1 MGMTRRSYL
10 GLLGG
15 VPLAAS
21 LASGCGFF
29 DDLVGGDGGDKTV
42 NVAVFIPQG
51 QGQGGN
57 FQAAQAGNILA
68 NLQSAA
74 NEINN
79 QSLGFTMDVSLT
91 VVPPGPNPNFGA
103 FFGANNNAEPTPTPF
118 SPIAE
123 TLNEAE
129 ASGQL
134 ASGDPLPDL
143 LMISNMNELPLLLEE
158 GIIEPFEQATRVD
171 GSVDLDAFAPGA
183 LEAVTWQGQ
192 VLLLPLSST
201 INTLT
206 YDEDLFQLSGVPA
219 PTESWTWTEMI
230 EAGKR
235 LTYADEAG
243 GQWGTYAHN
252 SVPLLLS
259 MIWSHGGEVFG
270 AEGGDVRLAEP
281 EAIKGIELWRDII
294 TFHQIA
300 PNPPAGTFS
309 FMRSTRDGMQVVSF
323 DELPQA
329 GRGGGGG
336 GGGGGNQ
343 PSATARLATA
353 VRSGGGQGLGADQIR
368 AAALP
373 VDSRQATWV
382 APAAGLG
389 VGAQAKDTGLAAQ
402 AAVVLARELSQLPVT
417 FFGYPVYNVSGER
430 IRQVRPSLTIE
441 DATVIA
447 NALGYSRGVPPL
459 LAPSLQSLLQQ
470 HLMTPILSGESGVAD
485 AAQQV
490 SIAMQEMLRQ

>member
-1 MGMTRRSYL
+1 MALTRRSFL
-10 GLLGG
+10 GLVGG

-29 DDLVGGDGGDKTV
+29 EDLVGGDSGDKTV
-42 NVAVFIPQG
+42 NVAVFLPQG
-51 QGQGGN
+51 QGAN

-68 NLQSAA
+68 SLQTAA
-74 NEINN
+74 NEIND
-79 QSLGFTMDVSLT
+79 QSLGFQMDVKLT

-103 FFGANNNAEPTPTPF
+103 FFGAADNAEPTPTPF
-118 SPIAE
+118 SPIAD
-123 TLNEAE
+123 TLNEAA

-143 LMISNMNELPLLLEE
+143 LMISNMNELPLLYSE

-171 GSVDLDAFAPGA
+171 GSIDLSDFAPGA

-192 VLLLPLSST
+192 VLVLPLSSS

-206 YDEDLFQLSGVPA
+206 YDKDLFELAGVAA
-219 PTESWTWTEMI
+219 PSESWTWTEMI

-235 LTYADEAG
+235 LTYADESG
-243 GQWGTYAHN
+243 SQWGTYAHA
-252 SVPLLLS
+252 SVPMLLS
-259 MIWSHGGEVFG
+259 LIWSHGGEVFDAQNG
-270 AEGGDVRLAEP
+270 TVRLTEP
-281 EAIKGIELWRDII
+281 AALKGIELWRDMI

-300 PNPPAGTFS
+300 PNPPAGTFA
-309 FMRSTRDGMQVVSF
+309 FMRSNRNGMQVVSF
-323 DELPQA
+323 DQIPQ
-329 GRGGGGG
+329 RGGGGG
-336 GGGGGNQ
+336 GGGGVQ

-353 VRSGGGQGLGADQIR
+353 VRSGGGQGLGAEQIH
-368 AAALP
+368 AAPLP

-382 APAAGLG
+382 SPAAGIG

-402 AAVVLARELSQLPVT
+402 AAVVLSRELSQLPVT

-430 IRQVRPSLTIE
+430 IKQVRPSLRIE
-441 DATVIA
+441 DANTIA

-459 LAPSLQSLLQQ
+459 LGPYLQSLFLQ
-470 HLMTPILSGESGVAD
+470 HLMQPILSGETAVAD
-485 AAQQV
+485 AAQQMSV
-490 SIAMQEMLRQ
+490 ALQEILRQ